1 MTQDSPNI
9 DSSPQDPLEVIGAEL
24 RQKREQQGISLEA
37 IAAQTKVQR
46 RILVAI
52 EEADWS
58 SLPEPVYIRGFVS
71 RYGDALGLDGK
82 NLAGQIP
89 TSPVVQTPTRPK
101 SDFQPAAQLRP
112 SHLYGIYV
120 VLIAAAVWGLSL
132 VLQRSGEQ
140 RPSVPVSGTSGS
152 SEVSPSPAPPSSPTP
167 AATPVEAT
175 VSPSPESSPEND
187 GLENE
192 RSEGSGEPEGDAESS
207 ASSNGSP
214 DAPSDGGSSSPVEN
228 STGDS
233 DDSTESVDSAP
244 EDSEEEPS
252 LVVQGWLAAVEFP
265 DRQIVLANSKA
276 VNVNVQLTSRAWIRV
291 VVDGQVDFEGVLPEG
306 TERSWAADESL
317 LVRSGNAG
325 AVLLSFNGQNPQPLG
340 EKGAVQETRFEA
352 EDSPSL

>member
-9 DSSPQDPLEVIGAEL
+9 DSSPRDTLEVIGAEL
-24 RQKREQQGISLEA
+24 RQKREQQGTSLEA

-58 SLPEPVYIRGFVS
+58 ALPEPVYIRGFVS

-82 NLAGQIP
+82 SLARQIP

-152 SEVSPSPAPPSSPTP
+152 SEVSSAPPSPSPTP
-167 AATPVEAT
+167 EAAPVEAA
-175 VSPSPESSPEND
+175 VSPSPEDSAKNNALESDSSENSGEPGGDVESSTSND
-187 GLENE
+187 GLSN
-192 RSEGSGEPEGDAESS
+192 DSS
-207 ASSNGSP
+207 AG
-214 DAPSDGGSSSPVEN
+214 N
-228 STGDS
+228 SAE
-233 DDSTESVDSAP
+233 DSTESFDSSP

-252 LVVQGWLAAVEFP
+252 LVVQGWLSAVQFP
-265 DRQIVLANSKA
+265 DRQVVLANSKA

-306 TERSWAADESL
+306 TERNWAADESL

-325 AVLLSFNGQNPQPLG
+325 AVLLSFNGQSPQPLG
-340 EKGAVQETRFEA
+340 EKGAVQETKFEA
-352 EDSPSL
+352 GDAPRL